1 LERTEIIVLD
11 THTWIWWISDPN
23 QLSKEA
29 KKTVDEAAAASAI
42 YISSISVWEITML
55 VSRGRLQLTME
66 VEDWISRCESLPFLN
81 FAPVD
86 NLIARKANNLPNYN
100 HRDPADRMIIA
111 TAITLSG
118 VLISKDPKIRN
129 YSGVSS
135 VW

>member
-1 LERTEIIVLD
+1 LEGAKIIVLD

-23 QLSKEA
+23 LISKKA
-29 KKTVDEAAAASAI
+29 KQAIDQAAAISAI

-55 VSRGRLQLTME
+55 VSRDRLQLSMG

-81 FAPVD
+81 FVPVD
-86 NLIARKANNLPNYN
+86 NLIARKANNLPNYS

-111 TAITLSG
+111 TALSLSG
-118 VLISKDPKIRN
+118 VLVSKDPKILN

-135 VW
+135 LW